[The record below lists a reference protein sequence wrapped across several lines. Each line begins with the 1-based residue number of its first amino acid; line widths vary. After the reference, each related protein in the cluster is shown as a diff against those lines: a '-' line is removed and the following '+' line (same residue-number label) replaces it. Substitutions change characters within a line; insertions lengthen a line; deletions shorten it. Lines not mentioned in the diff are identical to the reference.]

1 MSFAQDMSCK
11 CTKSELDLFSV
22 PPTQTSMEHGSWV
35 EYHPLTTVADGS
47 PIEFDVCGSGDDYV
61 DFANTM
67 LHVKAKVTNENGT
80 DLAAGAAVGPV
91 NLFLHSLF
99 SQEDISLNGTLITS
113 STNTYP
119 YRAMIET
126 LLSYGMDAKTSQ
138 LTSALYY
145 KDTAG
150 NMDSVDFDD
159 ENNVNKGLAVRRNMV
174 RESRVIDMM

>member
-1 MSFAQDMSCK
+1 MAFAHDMSCE
-11 CTKSELDLFSV
+11 CTKSELDLFPV

-47 PIEFDVCGSGDDYV
+47 PIEFDVCGSVDDYV
-61 DFANTM
+61 DFANSM
-67 LHVKAKVTNENGT
+67 LHVKAKVTNENDT
-80 DLAAGAAVGPV
+80 DLAADAAVGPV

-99 SQEDISLNGTLITS
+99 SQVDISLNGTLITS

-145 KDTAG
+145 KGTAG

-159 ENNVNKGLAVRRNMV
+159 EDNVNKGLAVRRRMA
-174 RESRVIDMM
+174 R